1 MMASRPQTALR
12 PTCILNGK
20 SVHLQA
26 AMRHIPRISGEFGA
40 ETQVLVTK
48 RGDEISSLAVQ
59 ALAERC
65 QPVVAGGGDGT
76 VNAIAGKLAGS
87 DTLPTKRNGVRCS
100 NASA

>member
-1 MMASRPQTALR
+1 
-12 PTCILNGK
+12 
-20 SVHLQA
+20 
-26 AMRHIPRISGEFGA
+26 
-40 ETQVLVTK
+40 
-48 RGDEISSLAVQ
+48 
-59 ALAERC
+59 LAERR